1 MMRFTRFAIAAA
13 AVAAMAS
20 SASAGTVPAT
30 RSAQER
36 ALIEVRNEVAQQ
48 AGLAGKGAAQQSYE
62 MERRRLDDLIA
73 RMEAGRPVSS
83 EEVDEALDSAL
94 TAP

>member
-1 MMRFTRFAIAAA
+1 
-13 AVAAMAS
+13 
-20 SASAGTVPAT
+20 
-30 RSAQER
+30 
-36 ALIEVRNEVAQQ
+36 
-48 AGLAGKGAAQQSYE
+48 